1 MNEAQVVCDVPITLR
16 RALGRVSRI
25 TDTRKPWVSPS
36 AVDNCSTRST
46 HTMYPYTC
54 DPPISSFSSIL
65 FSSRT
70 WANSSAFFCSGV
82 FCTWSALASECE
94 RQPQVLPKSVC
105 RPGVDPYTILQHRKS
120 DLQWLYRRSHFSSS
134 VIPGLLLNEVLMF
147 FKKS

>member
-82 FCTWSALASECE
+82 FCTLVHLGQRMRKAASSAAQVSLSAGGRSIYHSSAS
-94 RQPQVLPKSVC
+94 
-105 RPGVDPYTILQHRKS
+105 KS

-134 VIPGLLLNEVLMF
+134 VIPGLLSNEVLMF